1 MREMIFKNLSP
12 TASKKRDIF
21 LKEIFEKDGVTAKT
35 ERRSFYYVKDVAPI
49 TEGSDLNKFIESRNG
64 AGQANGKR
72 RFHIMKEH
80 NDASGLDKLVCKI
93 AGTFY
98 AVANSRIFTIA
109 FVHSFKVTFAK
120 APSVS

>member
-1 MREMIFKNLSP
+1 MREVIFKNLSSI
-12 TASKKRDIF
+12 ASKKRDVF

-35 ERRSFYYVKDVAPI
+35 ERRSFYFVKDIAPI
-49 TEGSDLNKFIESRNG
+49 TEGADLNKFIESRNAGDG
-64 AGQANGKR
+64 ADGKR

-80 NDASGLDKLVCKI
+80 NDSSGLDKLICKI

-109 FVHSFKVTFAK
+109 FVHSFKVTFGK
-120 APSVS
+120 AASAN